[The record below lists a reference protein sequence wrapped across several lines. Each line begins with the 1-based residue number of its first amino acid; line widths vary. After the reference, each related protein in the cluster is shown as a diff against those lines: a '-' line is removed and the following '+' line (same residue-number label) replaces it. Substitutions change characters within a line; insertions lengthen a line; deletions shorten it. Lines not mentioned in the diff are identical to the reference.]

1 MSSPTDAEPRDP
13 ASPDPKDVDR
23 DDLVE
28 GLLYVHGRLN
38 MKARMSLQAHAW
50 LVGLVEMLD
59 EKGIIDKQKIESAYH
74 FLF

>member
-1 MSSPTDAEPRDP
+1 MSAPTDAEQRDLAPP
-13 ASPDPKDVDR
+13 ASQNVDR